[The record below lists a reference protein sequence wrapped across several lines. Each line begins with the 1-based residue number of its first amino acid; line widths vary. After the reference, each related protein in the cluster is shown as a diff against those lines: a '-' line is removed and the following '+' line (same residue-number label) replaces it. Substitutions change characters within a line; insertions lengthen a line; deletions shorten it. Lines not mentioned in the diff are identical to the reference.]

1 MKRKMI
7 ALTFSAALCF
17 SASGSL
23 AEAANKTNVIP
34 NADQSA
40 ETYFDG
46 ANGNW
51 LTTKNPAQYQQATLY
66 GNIGLTPYNW
76 GKAENES
83 GWYRINQ
90 PAAVKGTQVN
100 GIFED
105 AQFVIRVPDN
115 WNGKLV
121 VAGIPATRN
130 ETSTDLLFS
139 DYVLKKGYAFAAT
152 DKGTQGES
160 DPTDPFAKVKNAL
173 ANDDDSVAEWNMRYR
188 QLTKAAQQYLTTHY
202 SDKLINPANRKN
214 PASDLIRNDHKVPT
228 YAIGI
233 SNGGYVVR
241 YALEH
246 DDPKQTK
253 EPRLFDGGVDWE
265 GVLWSSKAP
274 NLISSLTPVVNNAE
288 EALYGTGKEQKKRL
302 NKCIKPA
309 FRKDQKNCGVIMI
322 KCTGRSL

>member
-1 MKRKMI
+1 MI
-7 ALTFSAALCF
+7 ALTFSATLCF

-23 AEAANKTNVIP
+23 AEASNKTDVIP

-76 GKAENES
+76 GKPEDGS

-90 PAAVKGTQVN
+90 PAEVKGTQVN

-160 DPTDPFAKVKNAL
+160 DPNDPFAKVKNAL

-188 QLTKAAQQYLTTHY
+188 QLTKAA
-202 SDKLINPANRKN
+202 
-214 PASDLIRNDHKVPT
+214 
-228 YAIGI
+228 
-233 SNGGYVVR
+233 
-241 YALEH
+241 
-246 DDPKQTK
+246 
-253 EPRLFDGGVDWE
+253 
-265 GVLWSSKAP
+265 
-274 NLISSLTPVVNNAE
+274 
-288 EALYGTGKEQKKRL
+288 
-302 NKCIKPA
+302 
-309 FRKDQKNCGVIMI
+309 
-322 KCTGRSL
+322 